1 MIMRNIVLLA
11 AVVLGSSAGLAAD
24 ELPKADTILDKYIE
38 VTGGK
43 AAYEM
48 NHSEVSTGTME
59 FVGKGINGSVAS
71 YRAEPNKSYTEIDI
85 QGIGKV
91 KEGSDGNVAW
101 SLSAMQ
107 GPRVKD
113 GEEKAGA
120 IQAARFNAEL
130 NWRDLYKAE
139 TTGSETVQG
148 SDCYKVLLTPKEG
161 MAMTR
166 YYDKK
171 SNLLVKMVM
180 TVKNPMGE
188 FPVESLVSD
197 YRKEGAILLPHKV
210 TQKAAGQEITIS
222 IDTVKY
228 NAEIPKDKFD
238 PPEEI
243 KAMLKK

>member
-1 MIMRNIVLLA
+1 MRNIVLCAL
-11 AVVLGSSAGLAAD
+11 VVLATGARLAAD
-24 ELPKADTILDKYIE
+24 DLPKAETILDKYIE

-43 AAYEM
+43 AAYEQ
-48 NHSEVSTGTME
+48 NHSEVSTGSME
-59 FVGKGINGSVAS
+59 LVGKGIKGTVSS
-71 YRAEPNKSYTEIDI
+71 FRQEPDKSYTEIDI

-91 KEGSDGNVAW
+91 REGSDGKVAW

-113 GEEKAGA
+113 GDEKASA
-120 IQAARFNAEL
+120 LQAARFNAEL
-130 NWRDLYKAE
+130 HWRDTYKAE
-139 TTGSETVQG
+139 TTGIEQVDG
-148 SDCYKVLLTPKEG
+148 KDCYKVQMTPKEG
-161 MAMTR
+161 MPMTR
-166 YYDKK
+166 FYDKE

-188 FPVESLVSD
+188 IPVESMVSD
-197 YRKEGAILLPHKV
+197 YRKEGAILMPHKV
-210 TQKAAGQEITIS
+210 TQKAAGQEIAITIEN
-222 IDTVKY
+222 VKY

>member
-1 MIMRNIVLLA
+1 MRNIVLCT
-11 AVVLGSSAGLAAD
+11 AVVLATGARLAAD
-24 ELPKADTILDKYIE
+24 DLPKAETILDKYIE
-38 VTGGK
+38 ATGGK
-43 AAYEM
+43 AAYEK

-59 FVGKGINGSVAS
+59 FVGKNIKGNISS
-71 YRAEPNKSYTEIDI
+71 YRAEPDKSYTEIDI

-91 KEGSDGNVAW
+91 KEGSDGKVAW

-107 GPRVKD
+107 GPRLKD

-120 IQAARFNAEL
+120 LQAARFNAEL
-130 NWRDLYKAE
+130 NWRDVYKAE
-139 TTGSETVQG
+139 TTGVEQVDG
-148 SDCYKVLLTPKEG
+148 NDCYKVLLTPKEG

-188 FPVESLVSD
+188 FPVESVVSD
-197 YRKEGAILLPHKV
+197 YRKEGTILMPHKV
-210 TQKAAGQEITIS
+210 TQKAAGQEITIT
-222 IDTVKY
+222 IDNVKY

-238 PPEEI
+238 PPDEI
-243 KAMLKK
+243 KAMMKK

>member
-1 MIMRNIVLLA
+1 MRNIVFCA
-11 AVVLGSSAGLAAD
+11 AVALTSGALWAAD
-24 ELPKADTILDKYIE
+24 DLPKAEAVLDKYIE
-38 VTGGK
+38 ATGGK
-43 AAYEM
+43 AAYEK
-48 NHSEVSTGTME
+48 NHNEVSTGTME
-59 FVGKGINGSVAS
+59 FVGKGIKGSVAS
-71 YRAEPNKSYTEIDI
+71 FSAEPNKSYTEIDI

-107 GPRVKD
+107 GPRIKE

-120 IQAARFNAEL
+120 LQAARFNAEL
-130 NWRDLYKAE
+130 NWRDVYKAE
-139 TTGSETVQG
+139 TTGMEGVDG
-148 SDCYKVLLTPKEG
+148 NDCYKVLLTPKEG
-161 MAMTR
+161 LAMTR

-188 FPVESLVSD
+188 FPVESLVGD
-197 YRKEGAILLPHKV
+197 YRQEGAILMPHKI

-222 IDTVKY
+222 IESVKY
-228 NAEIPKDKFD
+228 NAEIPKGKFD
-238 PPEEI
+238 PPDEI